1 MTEQVRVA
9 DIAGML
15 LSEGNDPDLNE
26 TTGAADEIQDV
37 IESQPDQPDYEL
49 EAEQDGIEEEAIE
62 GDDSDEPEYYD
73 VKVDGEDLQV
83 TLEEALAGYQ
93 RDSDYRKKTMSVA
106 ESRKEVEAKAASI
119 DAKLQELD
127 SFIKRKEDDTDW
139 ESLRRDDP
147 GEYLK
152 RKEDLE
158 AVKAATEK
166 ARNERNAELTELQ
179 QANVSTQSAK
189 LAEVMGGDN
198 WTQEQRNV
206 DMKAASEYLTNIGI
220 TEAEMPTIVDH
231 RLWRMIFDASKA
243 QGIQQTKTK
252 VREQVR
258 TAPKSVRPGQK
269 LPASERKRKAAVKQL
284 QNAGRRNEVG
294 ALANLLNLEQ
304 VNNHGITNEYPNI
317 IRFSRQPRR
326 LNQQDLHGRADYDSV
341 YWSHC

>member
-1 MTEQVRVA
+1 MTEQVRVS

-15 LSEGNDPDLNE
+15 LGEGDNPDLNE
-26 TTGAADEIQDV
+26 TTGATDEIQDV

-158 AVKAATEK
+158 AVKAATEV

-317 IRFSRQPRR
+317 I
-326 LNQQDLHGRADYDSV
+326 
-341 YWSHC
+341 

>member
-15 LSEGNDPDLNE
+15 LSEGDNPDLNE
-26 TTGAADEIQDV
+26 TTGATDEIQDV

-127 SFIKRKEDDTDW
+127 SFIKREEDSTDW
-139 ESLRRDDP
+139 EALRRDDP

-158 AVKAATEK
+158 AVKSAAET
-166 ARNERNAELTELQ
+166 ARSERETELNAAY
-179 QANVSTQSAK
+179 QAKSNEETQK
-189 LAEVMGGDN
+189 FTEMMGGDS

-206 DMKAASEYLTNIGI
+206 DMKAASEYLTGIGM
-220 TEAEMPTIVDH
+220 TEQEMNGINDH
-231 RLWRMIFDASKA
+231 RIWRMIFDASKA
-243 QGIQQTKTK
+243 KGIQQTKTK

-258 TAPKSVRPGQK
+258 SAPKSVRPGQK
-269 LPASERKRKAAVKQL
+269 LPASERNRKAAVNQL
-284 QNAGRRNEVG
+284 KKATKRNEIG
-294 ALANLLNLEQ
+294 ALANLLNLE
-304 VNNHGITNEYPNI
+304 
-317 IRFSRQPRR
+317 
-326 LNQQDLHGRADYDSV
+326 
-341 YWSHC
+341 